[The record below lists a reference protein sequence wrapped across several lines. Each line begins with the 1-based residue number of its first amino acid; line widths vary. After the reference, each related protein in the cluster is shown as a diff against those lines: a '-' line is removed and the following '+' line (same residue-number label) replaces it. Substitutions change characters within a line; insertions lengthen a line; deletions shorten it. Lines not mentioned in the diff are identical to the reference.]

1 MKLNKLIKNQKG
13 QGIMEYVIISSLI
26 GIVCLT
32 MVSQFGKVIQERIAE
47 MKERVTKEIK
57 VTSGK

>member
-1 MKLNKLIKNQKG
+1 MKSIIINQKG

-26 GIVCLT
+26 GICCL
-32 MVSQFGKVIQERIAE
+32 VAVKQFGSVIRERVDE

-57 VTSGK
+57 VTANK